1 MYHTNIVTGK
11 VIEYRGDRVVTLH
24 GDTVSTFHLDY
35 YVMKNE
41 VLPLAAVEE
50 TGAEALEAA
59 GVAPGYPP
67 VNRKDWRELVQ
78 RFTVWRKSAHRAH

>member
-24 GDTVSTFHLDY
+24 GDTVSTFHLAY

-41 VLPLAAVEE
+41 VLPLAAEMS
-50 TGAEALEAA
+50 GAEALAA
-59 GVAPGYPP
+59 GAAVPEQHSAS
-67 VNRKDWRELVQ
+67 RRDWREVLQ
-78 RFTVWRKSAHRAH
+78 RFTVWRKSAHRAQ

>member
-11 VIEYRGDRVVTLH
+11 VIEYRDDRVVTLH

-41 VLPLAAVEE
+41 VLPLAVEE

-59 GVAPGYPP
+59 GVAPGHPP
-67 VNRKDWRELVQ
+67 VSRKDWRELVQ
-78 RFTVWRKSAHRAH
+78 RFTVWRKSAHRAQ